1 MIRYTAE
8 FTKLTK
14 DGLGGI
20 DKKTRKIM
28 AMHRAPHSQTD
39 ADRLYT
45 PTHNGRTGMISV
57 EDCVKME
64 TENLKKYVENR
75 NERLLK
81 ELEILWKNPGEEMEE
96 LHGKATA
103 FTVYE
108 KNRWSEKPENLKLAK
123 DRTAE
128 KRGRRNANGCTRPAT
143 KNKQHKEQSWRTKCL
158 TSM

>member
-45 PTHNGRTGMISV
+45 PTHNGRRGMISI

-103 FTVYE
+103 FSLWERQVKWE
-108 KNRWSEKPENLKLAK
+108 AR
-123 DRTAE
+123 
-128 KRGRRNANGCTRPAT
+128 KRETG
-143 KNKQHKEQSWRTKCL
+143 
-158 TSM
+158 